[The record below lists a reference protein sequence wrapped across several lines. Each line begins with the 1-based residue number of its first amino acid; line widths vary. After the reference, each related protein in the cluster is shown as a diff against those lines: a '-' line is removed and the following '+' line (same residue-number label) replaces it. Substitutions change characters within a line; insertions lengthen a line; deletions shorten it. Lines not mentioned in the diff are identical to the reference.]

1 MHPCKTFFGC
11 DGFQNM
17 FVYQPT
23 FNMLELKEDKG
34 TEYIT
39 AWKSE
44 GLSKSRLYP
53 LYLDIIHYKTVA
65 PKD

>member
-1 MHPCKTFFGC
+1 
-11 DGFQNM
+11 M
-17 FVYQPT
+17 FVYQPP
-23 FNMLELKEDKG
+23 FNMLELKEEKG

-53 LYLDIIHYKTVA
+53 LYLDIIHCKTVV